1 MINEMKNYKKTLL
14 TLMVVSAMPLLAATN
29 SATAPIK
36 VTTFNDENKEDSL
49 CSIREALEVAKTRVS
64 AHGCVVA
71 DIYSNTQDI
80 QLEAGEYTLK
90 SELTPDS
97 EVRIWGAAPAN
108 WNEKN
113 VLINDVANQYPA
125 QVEIKTT
132 IKAENS
138 RIFNTTAGKNPLT
151 LTNLILAN
159 GVAPNQGNGGAIY
172 AGANITLQ
180 SIKVLNS
187 KATTGAGGAIYLA
200 GLAASATISKSLFEG
215 NDATIGSVIAMAC
228 KNDNLYSERNI
239 SFTASSLIKNGSDT
253 SLSMMEFCG
262 LPAVMLEANTIA
274 KNTANSTHGN
284 LIKFSGDTKAGSED
298 QNNST
303 ILSSGSAL
311 ALTSN
316 TIVENKAYTTFLY
329 DKIGIKTLLFNIIA
343 YNSGA
348 YSCRYLLG
356 DASKEENVGI
366 GAIYN
371 AFSLLNN
378 GKCDLPAEVYKDNT
392 TNIDLTNVPMD
403 TVLSS
408 MAPASQYTAFLPMY
422 YPKRITQAGAD
433 KQDLVNVSG
442 EGTTGCSEYDQ
453 RGVARLADRVL
464 FYQPEAKN
472 TCDIGSVELM
482 RLTAGDINS
491 ITNGSLSQLISDY
504 KTQNDYFD
512 NLVKNPNDPEYLT
525 YYKYRLEQYKKLV
538 EYYDKKE
545 NLKYRA
551 IYIDLQSFKLPL
563 PHEVALSDESHRL
576 DFFSPE
582 LYDIEVETIGVGS
595 TIEGKL
601 NFRKD
606 ENLVCSWV
614 PEIQQIIV
622 YRKDDAI
629 TQDGEQALCSY
640 TIKYKTDHTIQTKGL
655 IKASFTNQA
664 PEAKD
669 TSVTL
674 KYQQKEIAK
683 LNLLELANDAGDTG
697 PGGKGP
703 ETKPNKSDFWINED
717 GLELPIRLSN
727 VPTKNLIVT
736 ADRKGKC
743 PPPDQKET
751 CYGGNI
757 YIQEVNTFNPFNYSF
772 NYQVYDN
779 DETPKLS
786 NLATVNVIST
796 ATTSDDT
803 RPAKSGGGSMG
814 IFSALGLFGLLAY
827 RRYKK

>member
-228 KNDNLYSERNI
+228 KNDNLYSQRNI

-378 GKCDLPAEVYKDNT
+378 GKCDLPAELNKANT

-442 EGTTGCSEYDQ
+442 KGTTGCSEYDQ
-453 RGVARLADRVL
+453 RGLARFADRAL
-464 FYQPEAKN
+464 FYQPDAKN

-814 IFSALGLFGLLAY
+814 IFSALGLLGLLAY

>member
-1 MINEMKNYKKTLL
+1 MQNYKKTLL
-14 TLMVVSAMPLLAATN
+14 ALMVISAMPLLAATN
-29 SATAPIK
+29 GATAPIK
-36 VTTFNDENKEDSL
+36 VTTFNDDDEEDSL
-49 CSIREALEVAKTRVS
+49 CSIREALKVAKTRVS

-90 SELTPDS
+90 SELIPDS

-125 QVEIKTT
+125 QVELKTT

-138 RIFNTTAGKNPLT
+138 RIFNTTGGKNPLT

-159 GVAPNQGNGGAIY
+159 GIAPNQGNGGAIY
-172 AGANITLQ
+172 AGGNITLQ
-180 SIKVLNS
+180 STRMLNS
-187 KATTGAGGAIYLA
+187 KASTGAGGAIYLA
-200 GLAASATISKSLFEG
+200 GLNASATISNSLFEG
-215 NDATIGSVIAMAC
+215 NDAFVGSVIAMAC
-228 KNDNLYSERNI
+228 KSDNTYLERNI
-239 SFTASSLIKNGSDT
+239 SFTASSLIKNGSED
-253 SLSMMEFCG
+253 SLSMFEFCG
-262 LPAVMLEANTIA
+262 LLPKTELKANTIA
-274 KNTANSTHGN
+274 QNIANSSKGN
-284 LIKFSGDTKAGSED
+284 LIKFTGDTKAGTEN
-298 QNNST
+298 QNDSS
-303 ILSSGSAL
+303 ILSNGSVL
-311 ALTSN
+311 SLTSN
-316 TIVENKAYTTFLY
+316 TIVENKAFTTFLY
-329 DKIGIKTLLFNIIA
+329 DKIGLKTLLFNVLA
-343 YNSGA
+343 YNQGA

-356 DASKEENVGI
+356 DAAKEENVGI

-371 AFSLLNN
+371 AFPLANN
-378 GKCDLPAEVYKDNT
+378 GKCALPDLILKDNK
-392 TNIDLTNVPMD
+392 TNVDLTNIPMD
-403 TVLSS
+403 TILSHQV
-408 MAPASQYTAFLPMY
+408 AASQYTAFLPIY
-422 YPKRITQAGAD
+422 YPKRVAQTGTD
-433 KQDLVNVSG
+433 KKDLVNVTP
-442 EGTTGCSEYDQ
+442 EGVAGCSDYDQ
-453 RGVARLADRVL
+453 RGLARFADRAL
-464 FYQPEAKN
+464 FYQPDAKN

-512 NLVKNPNDPEYLT
+512 NLVKNPNDQEYLT
-525 YYKYRLEQYKKLV
+525 YYKYRLDQYKKLV

-717 GLELPIRLSN
+717 GVELPIRLSN

-743 PPPDQKET
+743 PAPDQKET

-757 YIQEVNTFNPFNYSF
+757 YIQEVNAFNPFNYSF

-786 NLATVNVIST
+786 NLATVNEIST

-803 RPAKSGGGSMG
+803 RPAKSGGGGEG
-814 IFSALGLFGLLAY
+814 IFSALGLLGLLIY

>member
-80 QLEAGEYTLK
+80 QLEAGEYTIK

-366 GAIYN
+366 GAVYN

-378 GKCDLPAEVYKDNT
+378 GKCDLPAELNTANT

-482 RLTAGDINS
+482 KLTAGDIDS
-491 ITNGSLSQLISDY
+491 ITNGSLSQLISNY
-504 KTQNDYFD
+504 KVQNDYFD
-512 NLVKNPNDPEYLT
+512 NLVKNPNDQEYLT

-674 KYQQKEIAK
+674 KYQQKETAK

-814 IFSALGLFGLLAY
+814 IFSALGLLGLLAY

>member
-80 QLEAGEYTLK
+80 QLEAGEYTIK

-159 GVAPNQGNGGAIY
+159 GVASNQGNGGAIY

-187 KATTGAGGAIYLA
+187 KAITGAGGAIYLA

-366 GAIYN
+366 GAVYN

-378 GKCDLPAEVYKDNT
+378 GKCDLPAELNKANT

-482 RLTAGDINS
+482 KLTAGDINS
-491 ITNGSLSQLISDY
+491 ITNGSLSQLISNY
-504 KTQNDYFD
+504 KVQNDYFD

-551 IYIDLQSFKLPL
+551 IYIDLQSFQLPL
-563 PHEVALSDESHRL
+563 PHEDDSHHL

-582 LYDIEVETIGVGS
+582 LYDIKVDTVGVGS
-595 TIEGKL
+595 VVNGQL
-601 NFRKD
+601 NSRED
-606 ENLVCSWV
+606 RNLVCTWV
-614 PEIQQIIV
+614 PEIQQIVV
-622 YRKDDAI
+622 YRKDDTI

-640 TIKYKTDHTIQTKGL
+640 TITYKNDHTIQTKGL

-796 ATTSDDT
+796 ATTSDDS

-814 IFSALGLFGLLAY
+814 IFSALGLLGLLAY

>member
-1 MINEMKNYKKTLL
+1 MKNYKKTLL

-228 KNDNLYSERNI
+228 KNDNLYSQRNI

-378 GKCDLPAEVYKDNT
+378 GKCDLPAELNKANT

-442 EGTTGCSEYDQ
+442 KGTTGCSEYDQ
-453 RGVARLADRVL
+453 RGLARFADRAL
-464 FYQPEAKN
+464 FYQPDAKN

-814 IFSALGLFGLLAY
+814 IFSALGLLGLLAY

>member
-1 MINEMKNYKKTLL
+1 MQNYKKTLL
-14 TLMVVSAMPLLAATN
+14 ALMVISAMPLLAATN

-36 VTTFNDENKEDSL
+36 VTTFNDDNEEDSL
-49 CSIREALEVAKTRVS
+49 CSIREALKVAKTRVS

-90 SELTPDS
+90 SELIPDS

-125 QVEIKTT
+125 QVELKTT
-132 IKAENS
+132 IKAGNS
-138 RIFNTTAGKNPLT
+138 RIFNTTGGKNPLA
-151 LTNLILAN
+151 LTNLILTN
-159 GVAPNQGNGGAIY
+159 GIAPNQGNGGAIY
-172 AGANITLQ
+172 AGGNITLQ
-180 SIKVLNS
+180 STRILNS
-187 KATTGAGGAIYLA
+187 KASTGAGGAIYLA
-200 GLAASATISKSLFEG
+200 GLNASATISNSLFEG
-215 NDATIGSVIAMAC
+215 NDAFVGSVIAMAC
-228 KNDNLYSERNI
+228 KSDNTYLERNI
-239 SFTASSLIKNGSDT
+239 SFTASSLIKNGSEN
-253 SLSMMEFCG
+253 SLSMFEFCG
-262 LPAVMLEANTIA
+262 LLPKTELKANTIA
-274 KNTANSTHGN
+274 QNIANSNKGN
-284 LIKFSGDTKAGSED
+284 LIKFTGDTKAGTEN
-298 QNNST
+298 QNDSS
-303 ILSSGSAL
+303 ILSNGSVL
-311 ALTSN
+311 SLTSN
-316 TIVENKAYTTFLY
+316 TIVENKAFTTFLY
-329 DKIGIKTLLFNIIA
+329 DKIGLKTLLFNVLA
-343 YNSGA
+343 YNQGA

-356 DASKEENVGI
+356 EAAKEENVRI

-371 AFSLLNN
+371 AFPLANN
-378 GKCDLPAEVYKDNT
+378 GKCALPDLILKDNK
-392 TNIDLTNVPMD
+392 TNVDLTNIPMD
-403 TVLSS
+403 TILSHQV
-408 MAPASQYTAFLPMY
+408 PASQYTAFLPIY
-422 YPKRITQAGAD
+422 YPKRVAQT
-433 KQDLVNVSG
+433 
-442 EGTTGCSEYDQ
+442 GTD
-453 RGVARLADRVL
+453 
-464 FYQPEAKN
+464 

-512 NLVKNPNDPEYLT
+512 NLVKNPNDQKYLT
-525 YYKYRLEQYKKLV
+525 YYKYRLAQYKKLV

-545 NLKYRA
+545 NFKYRA
-551 IYIDLQSFKLPL
+551 VYIDLQSFKLPL

-614 PEIQQIIV
+614 SEIQQIIV

-640 TIKYKTDHTIQTKGL
+640 TIKYKADHTIQTKGL

-683 LNLLELANDAGDTG
+683 LNLLQLANDSGDTG

-717 GLELPIRLSN
+717 GVELPIRLSN

-743 PPPDQKET
+743 PAPDQKET

-786 NLATVNVIST
+786 NLATVKVIST

-814 IFSALGLFGLLAY
+814 IFSALSLLGLLAY

>member
-1 MINEMKNYKKTLL
+1 MKNYKKTLL

-228 KNDNLYSERNI
+228 KNDNLYSQRNI

-378 GKCDLPAEVYKDNT
+378 GKCDLPAELNKANT

-453 RGVARLADRVL
+453 RGLARFADRAL
-464 FYQPEAKN
+464 FYQPDAKN

-814 IFSALGLFGLLAY
+814 IFSALGLLGLLAY